1 MPFFKSLTLSV
12 QMVIGSN
19 YYSKNTVRFV
29 LSSKSFQ
36 PFQPFQPEMIADI
49 SIIID
54 TRNNNEMAINIP
66 TIPSFISL
74 IILGKLL
81 AIVISH
87 FIMLMYVG
95 IGVAL

>member
-29 LSSKSFQ
+29 LSSKLFQ
-36 PFQPFQPEMIADI
+36 PFQTEMIADI
-49 SIIID
+49 STIID

-66 TIPSFISL
+66 SFILL

-87 FIMLMYVG
+87 FIVLMYVG